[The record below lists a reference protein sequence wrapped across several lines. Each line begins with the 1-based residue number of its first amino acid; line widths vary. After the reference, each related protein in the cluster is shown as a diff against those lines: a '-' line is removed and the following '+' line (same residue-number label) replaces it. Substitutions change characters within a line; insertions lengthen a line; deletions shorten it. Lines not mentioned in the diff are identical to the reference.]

1 MTAGDNTAPP
11 GASSEGASM
20 PSTSVTPA
28 AASVPASAPASP
40 TDAQATSTVA
50 VAELRAIEFSTK
62 CQRDKRIEDLWRR
75 LDPQGD
81 RELDLKGLK
90 KGLRRIDHPM
100 KNADDML
107 REIIDIVDVNGDGK
121 IQFEEFRVFVEAAE
135 RQLLL
140 LFRTIDRNHD
150 GRLNKDELRDAFQKT
165 GLAVP
170 VRRLNGFFDEIDM
183 NRDGYI
189 TFDEWR
195 DFLLFIPTK
204 GSDSPL
210 EAAFSYYSS
219 AVVLNAE
226 GDSMVSDET
235 LEGLGTTGN
244 LLQALFG
251 SILKLAQPTVSVAR
265 PGEREEGQ
273 QTPQITI
280 AIPDG
285 ETEQQDTL
293 PPPHRKRRRVHPSNH
308 TAPSE
313 PIPPVPS
320 SPAPPSPPPPP
331 LPPDA
336 DADAKEEEGA
346 KGAKRRKGINVAV
359 APSETKAKEASLSSA
374 AAGTSTKTGTD
385 AMAGGGEGGEGGKKA
400 ANAVPPATA
409 AATIAS
415 TTTDDVDD
423 APVAGRGAEY
433 EVYEDLDDVDE
444 LDEALDERAV
454 ATAAAAT
461 AANGTK
467 LQKALTRTK
476 KKAKYSKLT
485 QYVPHPGYFLAG
497 ALAGGISRTATAPFD
512 RLKVYLLVNTQSK
525 GAGASAA
532 AEATKAAVGSVASG
546 KSVPNNLRRT
556 GRPIRDAMVNL
567 YRAGGLRTFFAG
579 NGLNVV
585 KIMPE
590 TAIKFG
596 SYEAAKRT
604 FAALEGHGDPTHI
617 RPSSKFVA
625 GGVAGM
631 IAQFCVYPLDTLKF
645 RLQCETVQGG
655 PTGNALL
662 LQTAKRMYATGGL
675 AAAYRGVTMGLI
687 GMFPYSAIDMGTF
700 ELVKTTFMRYKARYY
715 GIHEEDA
722 APGNVV
728 TGIIGATSG
737 AFGAT
742 VVYPLNVLRTRLQ
755 TQGTVMHPPTYT
767 GIWDVATRTVA
778 NEGVRGLYKGLTPNL
793 LKVAPALS
801 ITWVVYENSKKALG
815 LP

>member
-1 MTAGDNTAPP
+1 MPPTSTTAPL
-11 GASSEGASM
+11 
-20 PSTSVTPA
+20 
-28 AASVPASAPASP
+28 ASAPTSAQVSTSDGLP
-40 TDAQATSTVA
+40 TAAAA

-62 CQRDKRIEDLWRR
+62 TQRDKRVEDLWRR
-75 LDPQGD
+75 IDPQGD

-90 KGLRRIDHPM
+90 KGMRRIDHPM
-100 KNADDML
+100 KNANDML
-107 REIIDIVDVNGDGK
+107 REIIDVVDVNGDGK
-121 IQFEEFRVFVEAAE
+121 IQFEEFRVFVETAE

-140 LFRTIDRNHD
+140 LFRSIDRNHD
-150 GRLNKDELRDAFQKT
+150 GRLNKDELREAFQKA
-165 GLAVP
+165 GLTVP

-183 NRDGYI
+183 NHDGYI

-204 GSDSPL
+204 SGDSPL
-210 EAAFSYYSS
+210 EAAFSYYSTD
-219 AVVLNAE
+219 VVLNAE

-251 SILKLAQPTVSVAR
+251 SILKLAQPNVTTTRSSE
-265 PGEREEGQ
+265 GEDSERSQ
-273 QTPQITI
+273 FMTPEPQEN
-280 AIPDG
+280 D
-285 ETEQQDTL
+285 EHR
-293 PPPHRKRRRVHPSNH
+293 HRKRRRLRPPQR
-308 TAPSE
+308 TAVSE
-313 PIPPVPS
+313 KNLSDLASIKS
-320 SPAPPSPPPPP
+320 LSPPPPP
-331 LPPDA
+331 LLSDA
-336 DADAKEEEGA
+336 DALVEEEEWAKEI
-346 KGAKRRKGINVAV
+346 KGTL
-359 APSETKAKEASLSSA
+359 APSETKAKASLSSA
-374 AAGTSTKTGTD
+374 AANTSTD
-385 AMAGGGEGGEGGKKA
+385 ASAGGGGKTEKEEKA
-400 ANAVPPATA
+400 SADTA
-409 AATIAS
+409 ASSTPTTATTAHCKAD
-415 TTTDDVDD
+415 TADTML
-423 APVAGRGAEY
+423 AGRSTRQ
-433 EVYEDLDDVDE
+433 EDSQNLVNTDE
-444 LDEALDERAV
+444 LEEAVDSQAAV
-454 ATAAAAT
+454 TAA

-467 LQKALTRTK
+467 LQKALTGTQKMSR
-476 KKAKYSKLT
+476 YSKLT

-512 RLKVYLLVNTQSK
+512 RLKVYLLVSTQSK
-525 GAGASAA
+525 GIGASAVG
-532 AEATKAAVGSVASG
+532 EATKAAAGSSLAAEPLP
-546 KSVPNNLRRT
+546 KHLRKT

-567 YRAGGLRTFFAG
+567 YRAGGLRTFFTG

-604 FAALEGHGDPTHI
+604 FATLEGHADPTNI

-631 IAQFCVYPLDTLKF
+631 VAQFCVYPLDTLKF

-662 LQTAKRMYATGGL
+662 LQTAKRMYMKGGV

-700 ELVKTTFMRYKARYY
+700 ELLKSTYMRYKARYY

-778 NEGVRGLYKGLTPNL
+778 NEGARGLYKGLTPNL